1 MGKKSVVIVAFYMRI
16 VLIDNYDSFTYNLLH
31 LLRDASGSD
40 ADIDI
45 VKNDAVSLS
54 DIARYDKIV
63 ISPGPGIPSEAGCVE
78 ALIRRYST
86 THPILGICLGHQAIA
101 SVFGASLI
109 CLPHPVHGGCSKM
122 EVVDHAVLFRDLPDD
137 IMVARYHSW
146 AVDEESLPSDLAVTA
161 RAEGLVMA
169 LSHRRYDIHGVQFH
183 PESFC
188 TDNGVQM
195 VRNFLYR

>member
-1 MGKKSVVIVAFYMRI
+1 MRI

-31 LLRDASGSD
+31 LLRDASGSET
-40 ADIDI
+40 DIDI
-45 VKNDAVSLS
+45 VKNDAVNLS
-54 DIARYDKIV
+54 DIAGYDKIV

-78 ALIRRYST
+78 DLIRRYSS

-101 SVFGASLI
+101 QVFGGSLI

-122 EVVDHAVLFRDLPDD
+122 EVVSHDVLFRGLPDTM
-137 IMVARYHSW
+137 MVARYHSW
-146 AVDEESLPSDLAVTA
+146 TVDDTSLPSDLEVTA

-169 LSHRRYDIHGVQFH
+169 VSHRRYDIHGVQFH

-188 TDNGVQM
+188 TENGVHM